1 MPFVQQ
7 YMVYT
12 KGNHSFNYGGEGTFH
27 HPDECFVLVTFFNF
41 FQMIYVTL
49 TPHLLVL
56 LTHPSN
62 HKS

>member
-1 MPFVQQ
+1 
-7 YMVYT
+7 MVYT

-27 HPDECFVLVTFFNF
+27 QPDDRFVLATFFF
-41 FQMIYVTL
+41 HFLEMIYVTL

-62 HKS
+62 HNR